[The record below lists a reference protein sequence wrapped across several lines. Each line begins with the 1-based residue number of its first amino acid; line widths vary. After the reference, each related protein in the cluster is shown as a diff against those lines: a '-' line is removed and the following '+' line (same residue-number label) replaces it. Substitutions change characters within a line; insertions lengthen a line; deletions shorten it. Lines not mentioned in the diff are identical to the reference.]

1 MVERAYKMNEMSA
14 GGFSEELINE
24 IHMMNEENKT
34 SVDFAYSEKMGQ
46 EGKDD
51 GITEEEYNKELE
63 QQLQKCTNRKPV
75 VRMKP
80 RVSTRPSKKDKRRLI
95 RAVESTDK
103 LLTDK
108 QIDRV
113 ISILGS

>member
-1 MVERAYKMNEMSA
+1 MGA
-14 GGFSEELINE
+14 GGFSKELINE
-24 IHMMNEENKT
+24 IHMMNEENQT
-34 SVDFAYSEKMGQ
+34 SVDFAYAEQCGS
-46 EGKDD
+46 EGKDETID
-51 GITEEEYNKELE
+51 EKTYDL
-63 QQLQKCTNRKPV
+63 QQRKQCNTTKRPQ

>member
-1 MVERAYKMNEMSA
+1 MNEIGA

-24 IHMMNEENKT
+24 IHMMNEENQT

-46 EGKDD
+46 KGKDD
-51 GITEEEYNKELE
+51 ELTEEEYKKELE

-80 RVSTRPSKKDKRRLI
+80 PTSTRPSKKDKRRLI

-108 QIDRV
+108 QIDRI
-113 ISILGS
+113 ISIMGS